1 MYNCFINK
9 EDDAMDLATIGARLV
24 SLRKSKGMSQLE
36 LSEKTGLD
44 RTYLSR
50 VEAGKQNLTIDTLI
64 TICKGL
70 NVTLKEFFDF

>member
-1 MYNCFINK
+1 
-9 EDDAMDLATIGARLV
+9 MDLATIGARLV

-36 LSEKTGLD
+36 LSDKTGLD

-50 VEAGKQNLTIDTLI
+50 VEAGKQNLTVDTLI

>member
-1 MYNCFINK
+1 
-9 EDDAMDLATIGARLV
+9 MDLVTIGARLV
-24 SLRKSKGMSQLE
+24 SLRKSNGMSQLE

-50 VEAGKQNLTIDTLI
+50 VEAGKQNLTVDTLI